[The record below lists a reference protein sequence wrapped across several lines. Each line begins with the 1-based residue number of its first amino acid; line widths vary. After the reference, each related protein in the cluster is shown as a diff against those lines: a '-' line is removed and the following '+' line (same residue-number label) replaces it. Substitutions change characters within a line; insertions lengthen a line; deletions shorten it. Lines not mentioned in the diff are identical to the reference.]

1 MEIGKNSLR
10 GRDSDECDMVF
21 RSGRFIDDVMNRV
34 ASAIRG
40 EVREGLF

>member
-1 MEIGKNSLR
+1 MEVGKNSLR

-34 ASAIRG
+34 ASAIRSD
-40 EVREGLF
+40 V